1 MVLLLL
7 LALTAPPAQSHC
19 TRNSRRSR
27 QDHTPPSG
35 LPWWPKRESGKWGGG
50 DWLGW
55 TWNSSAIQTS
65 RVMNDALQPDHP
77 LTISI
82 GFRHYELRLQSAR
95 DDLADARV
103 VLSDTSR
110 TQVLYSADGF
120 SDDPHYVVEWAGDL
134 DGDGKLDLVVDLHR
148 KYSVHPHRLLLSTKA
163 AGDQLVGEA
172 AVFETLD

>member
-1 MVLLLL
+1 VRLIV
-7 LALTAPPAQSHC
+7 
-19 TRNSRRSR
+19 
-27 QDHTPPSG
+27 
-35 LPWWPKRESGKWGGG
+35 RESPDTGEQDQDAVTVQSIPDVTFAVRCVSTLRPG
-50 DWLGW
+50 
-55 TWNSSAIQTS
+55 AVQTS

-148 KYSVHPHRLLLSTKA
+148 KYSVHPHRLLLSTRA
-163 AGDQLVGEA
+163 ARNQLLGEA
-172 AVFETLD
+172 AAFEDLD